1 MKYKKHWG
9 LNRQGIIGKQ
19 DTPGNTE
26 RTNQQVKLK
35 RTTKHGAEQEITLKS
50 TQEHD
55 TRPGNTGWDHNR

>member
-9 LNRQGIIGKQ
+9 LNRQVIIGKQ

-35 RTTKHGAEQEITLKS
+35 RTTKHGAEQEIT
-50 TQEHD
+50 
-55 TRPGNTGWDHNR
+55 